1 MKDCNQCGKCCTR
14 YGNGGLSASENDI
27 QMWDLFRPDIHD
39 YVNNGKIWMNPET
52 GEQMDH
58 CPWLR
63 QVPGEQKFT
72 CDIYHDRPEDCR
84 FYPVTIRNMI
94 DDECEMLEPAD
105 LENLKKAQT
114 KLDIIMSD
122 SRPPVES

>member
-27 QMWDLFRPDIHD
+27 QMWDLFRPDIYD
-39 YVNNGKIWMNPET
+39 YVNNGKIWINPET